1 MAPLEPPA
9 PDRREWGRGRC
20 RGMRNYRG
28 IETGRGLAAALA
40 ISVLTSIAVTHSGLS
55 GSGRPDDT
63 ARRPPRCREGHPR
76 PWSPTSI
83 PRRRPSSWVRSPTS
97 SYPPR
102 LWPDLRQRLLVTG
115 WLTGLR
121 SPRTRRA
128 YAETCW
134 PGSAGARRCGVD
146 PLRSRRVQVDLYL
159 AGLFDS
165 AAAPAS
171 PAGASRCC
179 RRSTASCS
187 SRRTFTSPRPTPP
200 WRCAGPRWTPSTP
213 SPSETKRLRWST
225 LPTGPVAHSGGA
237 TPPCCGVLLH
247 NALRVDELLGADLT
261 DLGHPS
267 RLRASARH
275 FDHRRKGGRRA
286 RIALA
291 PARVESLQ
299 HYLQD
304 RGRRK
309 AAHPGR

>member
-1 MAPLEPPA
+1 M
-9 PDRREWGRGRC
+9 
-20 RGMRNYRG
+20 
-28 IETGRGLAAALA
+28 A

-134 PGSAGARRCGVD
+134 PGSAGARRRGVD

-171 PAGASRCC
+171 AGRSLSVLSSFYRFLLEQEDLHITETNPAMAV
-179 RRSTASCS
+179 RRPAVDAQHSLTLGDEATALVDAADRARGPQ
-187 SRRTFTSPRPTPP
+187 RRRNAALLRGVAAQCAARRRAPRRRPHRP
-200 WRCAGPRWTPSTP
+200 GP
-213 SPSETKRLRWST
+213 
-225 LPTGPVAHSGGA
+225 
-237 TPPCCGVLLH
+237 
-247 NALRVDELLGADLT
+247 
-261 DLGHPS
+261 PS